1 MFDNYPDVVTVKEMQ
16 TMLRIGRKAAYDLV
30 HNGTI
35 PSVRIGTSYL
45 ITKRVL
51 KIFFLPVVDILRCCA
66 KMTVQQQADY
76 RKEII

>member
-16 TMLRIGRKAAYDLV
+16 TMLRIGRKVAYDLV

-45 ITKRVL
+45 ITK
-51 KIFFLPVVDILRCCA
+51 KSIENFLSA
-66 KMTVQQQADY
+66 GS
-76 RKEII
+76 

>member
-45 ITKRVL
+45 ITK
-51 KIFFLPVVDILRCCA
+51 KSIENFLSHPVDISSNCA
-66 KMTVQQQADY
+66 KINPMMVG
-76 RKEII
+76 